1 MQKNTLA
8 FIMVA
13 SFVISVLIMAFLNT
27 YCGKNVAMFYVAMA
41 WIVANAGLVKADKVF
56 GL

>member
-1 MQKNTLA
+1 MQKNISLI

-27 YCGKNVAMFYVAMA
+27 YCGKNDAM
-41 WIVANAGLVKADKVF
+41 I
-56 GL
+56 